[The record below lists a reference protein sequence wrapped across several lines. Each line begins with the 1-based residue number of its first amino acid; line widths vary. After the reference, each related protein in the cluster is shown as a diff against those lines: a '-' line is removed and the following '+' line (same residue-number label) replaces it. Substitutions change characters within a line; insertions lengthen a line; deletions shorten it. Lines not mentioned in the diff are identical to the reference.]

1 MGNLPEEIN
10 IKDINKA
17 LVIIVEL
24 RMRLDALTYDSSD
37 YDNLEEE
44 LHELEDDFLEK
55 YGDYLEDALIDVH
68 DEYCPDTDVLLP
80 IAYLAKK
87 YIKKDTNFDVLDD
100 GQGVW
105 VELED
110 EFEHLEGHIV
120 IIPSP
125 LRIVL
130 FTSKNEKK
138 IVWRSKE

>member
-1 MGNLPEEIN
+1 MN
-10 IKDINKA
+10 IKDVNKA

-24 RMRLDALTYDSSD
+24 RMRLDALTYDSPD

-87 YIKKDTNFDVLDD
+87 YIKKDNNFDVLDD

>member
-1 MGNLPEEIN
+1 MN
-10 IKDINKA
+10 IKDVNKA

-24 RMRLDALTYDSSD
+24 RMRLDALTYDSPD

-87 YIKKDTNFDVLDD
+87 YVKKETNFDVLDD

>member
-1 MGNLPEEIN
+1 MN
-10 IKDINKA
+10 IKDVNKA

-24 RMRLDALTYDSSD
+24 RMRLDALTYDSPD

-87 YIKKDTNFDVLDD
+87 YVKKDTTFDVLDD

>member
-1 MGNLPEEIN
+1 MN
-10 IKDINKA
+10 IKDVNKA

-24 RMRLDALTYDSSD
+24 RMRLDALTYDSPD
-37 YDNLEEE
+37 YDTLEEE

-87 YIKKDTNFDVLDD
+87 YIKKDNNFDVLDD

>member
-1 MGNLPEEIN
+1 MN
-10 IKDINKA
+10 IKDVNKA
-17 LVIIVEL
+17 LVTIVEL
-24 RMRLDALTYDSSD
+24 RMRLDALTYDSTD
-37 YDNLEEE
+37 YDTLEEN
-44 LHELEDDFLEK
+44 LHELEDAFLEK

-87 YIKKDTNFDVLDD
+87 YVKKDANFDVLDD

-138 IVWRSKE
+138 IVWRSQS

>member
-1 MGNLPEEIN
+1 MN
-10 IKDINKA
+10 IKDVNKA
-17 LVIIVEL
+17 LIIIVEL
-24 RMRLDALTYDSSD
+24 RMRLDALTYDSPD

-87 YIKKDTNFDVLDD
+87 YIKKENNFDVLDD

>member
-1 MGNLPEEIN
+1 MN

-24 RMRLDALTYDSSD
+24 RMRLDALTYDSTD

-44 LHELEDDFLEK
+44 LHDLEDDFLEK

-87 YIKKDTNFDVLDD
+87 YIKKDANFDVIDD

-110 EFEHLEGHIV
+110 EFEHIEAHIV
-120 IIPSP
+120 LIPSP

-138 IVWRSKE
+138 IVWRSQS

>member
-1 MGNLPEEIN
+1 
-10 IKDINKA
+10 
-17 LVIIVEL
+17 
-24 RMRLDALTYDSSD
+24 MRLEALTYDSPD

>member
-1 MGNLPEEIN
+1 MN
-10 IKDINKA
+10 IKDVNKA

-24 RMRLDALTYDSSD
+24 RMRLDALTYDSPD

-55 YGDYLEDALIDVH
+55 YGDYLEDALIDIH

-87 YIKKDTNFDVLDD
+87 YIKKDNNFDVLDD

-138 IVWRSKE
+138 IVWRGRE

>member
-1 MGNLPEEIN
+1 MN
-10 IKDINKA
+10 IKDVNKA
-17 LVIIVEL
+17 LVTIVEL
-24 RMRLDALTYDSSD
+24 RMRLDALTYDSTD
-37 YDNLEEE
+37 YDTLEEN
-44 LHELEDDFLEK
+44 LHELEDAFLEK

-87 YIKKDTNFDVLDD
+87 YVKKDANFDVLDD

-138 IVWRSKE
+138 IVWRSQG

>member
-1 MGNLPEEIN
+1 MN
-10 IKDINKA
+10 IKDVNKA

-24 RMRLDALTYDSSD
+24 RMRLDALTYDSPD

-87 YIKKDTNFDVLDD
+87 YIKKDTTFDVLDD